1 MVELGEEI
9 WAHTAAA
16 RNATAAIDLKNILTR
31 GFSWEN
37 LLEDDSG
44 GLIVTLRLNQ
54 CFSKR
59 K

>member
-16 RNATAAIDLKNILTR
+16 RNTTATTDLKNILMG
-31 GFSWEN
+31 GFFLED

-44 GLIVTLRLNQ
+44 DLIVTLRLNQ